1 MLRGL
6 FERGNRQGF
15 FFPRTSIWKLTER
28 QQSPMWGLQEVWC
41 GSLAAASIS
50 PQGTFPHRQTTVAK
64 GTSLLLHQ
72 RQGREGFK
80 QPTLCTSSLKTSGV
94 IKFRA
99 APDSCPVTYSCWPP
113 LFITFLRTMRA
124 SSRGVTTTIDRYEPT
139 IIRFP
144 QKKQMALQ

>member
-6 FERGNRQGF
+6 LNGVTDRDF

-28 QQSPMWGLQEVWC
+28 QQSPVWGLQEVWC
-41 GSLAAASIS
+41 SSLAVASIS
-50 PQGTFPHRQTTVAK
+50 PQATSTRRQTTVAK
-64 GTSLLLHQ
+64 GTSLLLHH

-80 QPTLCTSSLKTSGV
+80 QPTLCTLSLKTSGV

-139 IIRFP
+139 IIRFL
-144 QKKQMALQ
+144 QKNQMALQ